1 MTWLKH
7 TVSLNITVPEVRM
20 TASFRNGETE
30 TAWGS
35 AATLSHIVSLE
46 HPARLAYSLW
56 LLREHWETNREL
68 P

>member
-7 TVSLNITVPEVRM
+7 TVSLNITAEVGM

-56 LLREHWETNREL
+56 LLREYWETNREL